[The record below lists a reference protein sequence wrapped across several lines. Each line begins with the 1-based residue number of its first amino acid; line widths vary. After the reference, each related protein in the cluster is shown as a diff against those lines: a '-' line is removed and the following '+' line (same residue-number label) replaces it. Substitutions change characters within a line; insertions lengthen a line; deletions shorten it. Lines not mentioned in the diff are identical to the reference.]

1 MSAKERNLPTH
12 RISRFSKFASLATR
26 VAGNVLTE
34 GTKQIAQGNR
44 PKAKDLLL
52 TPQNI
57 ARLTDQL
64 AHLRGAAM
72 KLGQMLSMDA
82 GDVLEPELAD
92 ILSRLRSDADPLPTK
107 QLNQVLESSLGI
119 NWKAEFLSFNFKPIA
134 SASIGQVHQ
143 AYSDAGDKLA
153 IKVQYPGIR
162 KSIDSDVD
170 NVGTLLNIV
179 GLIPKSVDYKGLL
192 EEAKKQL
199 HDEADYARE
208 ADYATRYQNALK
220 EHSHFVVPKIHAQIS
235 SESVLAMDFIEGISI
250 EQIEGYDQS
259 TRDFVMHSL
268 LELLFRE
275 LFDFKMVQTDPN
287 FANYLYVENTRQIGL
302 LDFGA
307 TREYSDRFSDG
318 YRLAFTSVITHD
330 EQGLNKALEQIGF
343 FSETILPD
351 QRQAIL
357 NLVKMACEPMLVD
370 EDYDFKASGLAQRLR
385 EAGTILSMEQEYW
398 HTPPADALFL
408 HRKIGGMYLLASRL
422 GAKVNIRS
430 LVAPYL
436 ISESKSTTKS
446 AS

>member
-1 MSAKERNLPTH
+1 MSAKERSLPTH

-26 VAGNVLTE
+26 VAGNVITE
-34 GTKQIAQGNR
+34 GTKQIAKGNK

-92 ILSRLRSDADPLPTK
+92 ILSRLRSNADPMPAK
-107 QLNQVLESSLGI
+107 QLNAVMESSLGT

-143 AYSDAGDKLA
+143 AYSDAGDNLA
-153 IKVQYPGIR
+153 VKVQYPGIR

-170 NVGTLLNIV
+170 NVGTLLKVV
-179 GLIPKSVDYKGLL
+179 GLIPESVDYKGLL

-208 ADYATRYQNALK
+208 AQFAIRYHDALK
-220 EHSHFVVPKIHAQIS
+220 EHPHFVVPKIHTGS
-235 SESVLAMDFIEGISI
+235 CSDSVLAMEFIDGSPI
-250 EQIEGYDQS
+250 EQIEHYDQS

-275 LFDFKMVQTDPN
+275 LFEFKMVQTDPN
-287 FANYLYVENTRQIGL
+287 FANYLYIENTRQIGL

-307 TREYSDRFSDG
+307 TREYSERFSTG
-318 YRLAFTSVITHD
+318 YRQAFASVVNND
-330 EQGLNKALEQIGF
+330 EQGLYNALEQIGF
-343 FSETILPD
+343 FSQTILPD

-357 NLVKMACEPMLVD
+357 DLVKMACEPMLVD
-370 EDYDFKASGLAQRLR
+370 EPYDFKASGLAQKLR

-408 HRKIGGMYLLASRL
+408 HRKIGGMYLLAARI
-422 GAKVNIRS
+422 GAKVNIRQ
-430 LVAPYL
+430 LVQPYL
-436 ISESKSTTKS
+436 TINSE
-446 AS
+446 

>member
-1 MSAKERNLPTH
+1 MSAKERSLPTH

-26 VAGNVLTE
+26 VAGNVIAE
-34 GTKQIAQGNR
+34 GTKQIAKGNK

-92 ILSRLRSDADPLPTK
+92 ILSRLRSNADPMPAK
-107 QLNQVLESSLGI
+107 QLNGVMESSLGTS
-119 NWKAEFLSFNFKPIA
+119 WKAEFLSFNFKPIA

-143 AYSDAGDKLA
+143 AYSDAGDNLA
-153 IKVQYPGIR
+153 VKVQYPGIR

-170 NVGTLLNIV
+170 NVGTLLKVV
-179 GLIPKSVDYKGLL
+179 GLIPESVDYKGLL

-199 HDEADYARE
+199 HDEADYTRE
-208 ADYATRYQNALK
+208 AQFAIRYHDALK
-220 EHSHFVVPKIHAQIS
+220 EHPHFVVPKIHTES
-235 SESVLAMDFIEGISI
+235 CSDSVLAMEFIDGVPI
-250 EQIEGYDQS
+250 EHIEHYDQS

-275 LFDFKMVQTDPN
+275 LFEFKMVQTDPN
-287 FANYLYVENTRQIGL
+287 FANYLYIESTRQIGL

-307 TREYSDRFSDG
+307 TREYSERFSAG
-318 YRLAFTSVITHD
+318 YRQAFASVMNND
-330 EQGLNKALEQIGF
+330 EQCLNDALEQIGF
-343 FSETILPD
+343 FSQTILPD

-357 NLVKMACEPMLVD
+357 DLVKMACEPMLVD
-370 EDYDFKASGLAQRLR
+370 EPYDFKASGLAQKLR

-398 HTPPADALFL
+398 HTPPANALFL
-408 HRKIGGMYLLASRL
+408 HRKIGGMYLLAARI
-422 GAKVNIRS
+422 GAKVNIRQ
-430 LVAPYL
+430 LVQPYL
-436 ISESKSTTKS
+436 TINSE
-446 AS
+446 

>member
-1 MSAKERNLPTH
+1 MSAKERSLPTH

-26 VAGNVLTE
+26 VAGNVIAE
-34 GTKQIAQGNR
+34 GTKQIAKGNK

-82 GDVLEPELAD
+82 GDVLEPDLAD
-92 ILSRLRSDADPLPTK
+92 ILSRLRSNADPMPAK
-107 QLNQVLESSLGI
+107 QLNAVMENALGT
-119 NWKAEFLSFNFKPIA
+119 NWKTEFLSFNFKPIA

-143 AYSDAGDKLA
+143 AYSDAGDNLA
-153 IKVQYPGIR
+153 VKVQYPGVR

-170 NVGTLLNIV
+170 NVGTLLKVV
-179 GLIPKSVDYKGLL
+179 GLIPESVDYKGLL

-208 ADYATRYQNALK
+208 AHFAIRYHDALK
-220 EHSHFVVPKIHAQIS
+220 EHPHFVVPKIHTES
-235 SESVLAMDFIEGISI
+235 SSDSVLAMEFIDGSPI
-250 EQIEGYDQS
+250 EQIEHYNQS

-275 LFDFKMVQTDPN
+275 LFEFKMVQTDPN
-287 FANYLYVENTRQIGL
+287 FANYLYIENTRQIGL

-307 TREYSDRFSDG
+307 TREYSEQFSTG
-318 YRLAFTSVITHD
+318 YRQAFASVVNDD
-330 EQGLNKALEQIGF
+330 EQGLNNALEQIGF
-343 FSETILPD
+343 FSKTIMPA

-357 NLVKMACEPMLVD
+357 DLVKMACEPMLVD
-370 EDYDFKASGLAQRLR
+370 EPYDFKASGLAQKLR

-408 HRKIGGMYLLASRL
+408 HRKIGGMYLLAARI
-422 GAKVNIRS
+422 GAKVNIRQ
-430 LVAPYL
+430 LVSPYL
-436 ISESKSTTKS
+436 QIIDE
-446 AS
+446 

>member
-1 MSAKERNLPTH
+1 MSAKERSLPTH

-26 VAGNVLTE
+26 VAGNVIAE
-34 GTKQIAQGNR
+34 GTKQIAKGNK

-82 GDVLEPELAD
+82 GDVLEPELVD
-92 ILSRLRSDADPLPTK
+92 ILSRLRSNADPMPAK
-107 QLNQVLESSLGI
+107 QLNGVMESSLGTS
-119 NWKAEFLSFNFKPIA
+119 WKADFLSFNFKPIA

-143 AYSDAGDKLA
+143 AYSDAGDNLA
-153 IKVQYPGIR
+153 VKVQYPGIR

-170 NVGTLLNIV
+170 NVGTLLKVV
-179 GLIPKSVDYKGLL
+179 GLIPESVDYKGLL

-208 ADYATRYQNALK
+208 AQFAIRYHDALK
-220 EHSHFVVPKIHAQIS
+220 EHPHFVVPKIHTES
-235 SESVLAMDFIEGISI
+235 CSDSVLAMEFIDGVPI
-250 EQIEGYDQS
+250 EHIEHYDQS

-275 LFDFKMVQTDPN
+275 LFEFKMVQTDPN
-287 FANYLYVENTRQIGL
+287 FANYLYIENTRQIGL

-307 TREYSDRFSDG
+307 TREYSERFSTG
-318 YRLAFTSVITHD
+318 YRQAFASVMNND
-330 EQGLNKALEQIGF
+330 EQGLNDALEQIGF
-343 FSETILPD
+343 FSQTILPD

-357 NLVKMACEPMLVD
+357 DLVKMACEPMLVD
-370 EDYDFKASGLAQRLR
+370 EPYDFKASGLAQKLR

-408 HRKIGGMYLLASRL
+408 HRKIGGMYLLAARI
-422 GAKVNIRS
+422 GAKVNIRQ
-430 LVAPYL
+430 LVQPYL
-436 ISESKSTTKS
+436 TINSE
-446 AS
+446 

>member
-1 MSAKERNLPTH
+1 MSAKERSLPTH

-26 VAGNVLTE
+26 VAGNVIAE
-34 GTKQIAQGNR
+34 GTKQIAKGNK

-82 GDVLEPELAD
+82 GDVLEPELAE
-92 ILSRLRSDADPLPTK
+92 ILSRLRSNADPMPAK
-107 QLNQVLESSLGI
+107 QLNGVMESSLGTS
-119 NWKAEFLSFNFKPIA
+119 WKAEFLSFNFKPIA

-143 AYSDAGDKLA
+143 AYSDAGDNLA
-153 IKVQYPGIR
+153 VKVQYPGIR

-170 NVGTLLNIV
+170 NVGTLLKVV
-179 GLIPKSVDYKGLL
+179 GLIPESVDYKGLL

-199 HDEADYARE
+199 HDEADYTRE
-208 ADYATRYQNALK
+208 AQFAIRYHDALK
-220 EHSHFVVPKIHAQIS
+220 EHPHFVVPKIHTES
-235 SESVLAMDFIEGISI
+235 CSDSVLAMEFIDGVPI
-250 EQIEGYDQS
+250 EHIEHYDQS

-275 LFDFKMVQTDPN
+275 LFEFKMVQTDPN
-287 FANYLYVENTRQIGL
+287 FANYLYIESTRQIGL

-307 TREYSDRFSDG
+307 TREYSERFSAG
-318 YRLAFTSVITHD
+318 YRQTFASVMNND
-330 EQGLNKALEQIGF
+330 EQGLNDALEQIGF
-343 FSETILPD
+343 FSQTILPD

-357 NLVKMACEPMLVD
+357 DLVKMACEPMLVD
-370 EDYDFKASGLAQRLR
+370 EPYDFKASGLAQKLR

-408 HRKIGGMYLLASRL
+408 HRKIGGMYLLAARI
-422 GAKVNIRS
+422 GAKVNIRQ
-430 LVAPYL
+430 LVQPYL
-436 ISESKSTTKS
+436 TINSE
-446 AS
+446 

>member
-1 MSAKERNLPTH
+1 MSVKERSLPTH

-26 VAGNVLTE
+26 VAGNVIAE
-34 GTKQIAQGNR
+34 GTKQIAKGNK

-92 ILSRLRSDADPLPTK
+92 ILSRLRSNADPMPAK
-107 QLNQVLESSLGI
+107 QLNAVMESSLGT

-143 AYSDAGDKLA
+143 AYSDAGDNLA
-153 IKVQYPGIR
+153 VKVQYPGIR

-170 NVGTLLNIV
+170 NVGTLLKVV
-179 GLIPKSVDYKGLL
+179 GLIPESVDYKGLL

-208 ADYATRYQNALK
+208 AQFAIRYHDALK
-220 EHSHFVVPKIHAQIS
+220 EHPHFVVPKIHTES
-235 SESVLAMDFIEGISI
+235 CSDSVLAMEFIDGSPI
-250 EQIEGYDQS
+250 EQIEHYDQS

-275 LFDFKMVQTDPN
+275 LFEFKMVQTDPN
-287 FANYLYVENTRQIGL
+287 FANYLYIENTRQIGL

-307 TREYSDRFSDG
+307 TREYSERFSTG
-318 YRLAFTSVITHD
+318 YRQAFASVVNND
-330 EQGLNKALEQIGF
+330 EQGLNDALEQIGF
-343 FSETILPD
+343 FSQTILPD

-357 NLVKMACEPMLVD
+357 DLVKMACEPMLVD
-370 EDYDFKASGLAQRLR
+370 EPYDFKASGLAQKLR

-408 HRKIGGMYLLASRL
+408 HRKIGGMYLLAARI
-422 GAKVNIRS
+422 GAKVNIRQ
-430 LVAPYL
+430 LVQPYL
-436 ISESKSTTKS
+436 TINSK
-446 AS
+446 

>member
-1 MSAKERNLPTH
+1 MSAKERSLPTH

-26 VAGNVLTE
+26 VAGNVIAE
-34 GTKQIAQGNR
+34 GTKQIAKGNK

-92 ILSRLRSDADPLPTK
+92 ILSRLRSNADPMPAK
-107 QLNQVLESSLGI
+107 QLNAVMESSLGT

-143 AYSDAGDKLA
+143 AYSDAGDNLA
-153 IKVQYPGIR
+153 VKVQYPGIR

-170 NVGTLLNIV
+170 NVGTLLKVV
-179 GLIPKSVDYKGLL
+179 GLIPESVDYKGLL

-199 HDEADYARE
+199 HDEADYTRE
-208 ADYATRYQNALK
+208 AQFAIRYHDALK
-220 EHSHFVVPKIHAQIS
+220 EHPHFVVPKIHTGS
-235 SESVLAMDFIEGISI
+235 CSDSVLAMEFIDGSPI
-250 EQIEGYDQS
+250 EQIEQYDQS

-275 LFDFKMVQTDPN
+275 LFEFKMVQTDPN
-287 FANYLYVENTRQIGL
+287 FANYLYIENTRQIGL

-307 TREYSDRFSDG
+307 TREYSERFSTG
-318 YRLAFTSVITHD
+318 YRQAFASVVNND
-330 EQGLNKALEQIGF
+330 EQGLNDALEQIGF
-343 FSETILPD
+343 FSQTILPD

-357 NLVKMACEPMLVD
+357 DLVKMACEPMLVD
-370 EDYDFKASGLAQRLR
+370 EPYDFKASGLAQKLR

-408 HRKIGGMYLLASRL
+408 HRKIGGMYLLAARI
-422 GAKVNIRS
+422 GAKVNIRQ
-430 LVAPYL
+430 LVQPYL
-436 ISESKSTTKS
+436 TINSE
-446 AS
+446 

>member
-1 MSAKERNLPTH
+1 MSAKERSLPTH

-26 VAGNVLTE
+26 VAGNVIAE
-34 GTKQIAQGNR
+34 GTKQIAKGNK

-82 GDVLEPELAD
+82 GDVLEPQLAD
-92 ILSRLRSDADPLPTK
+92 ILSRLRSNADPMPAK
-107 QLNQVLESSLGI
+107 QLNAVMESSLGT

-143 AYSDAGDKLA
+143 AYSDAGDNLA
-153 IKVQYPGIR
+153 VKVQYPGIR

-170 NVGTLLNIV
+170 NVGTLLKVV
-179 GLIPKSVDYKGLL
+179 GLIPESVDYKGLL

-208 ADYATRYQNALK
+208 AQFAIRYHDALK
-220 EHSHFVVPKIHAQIS
+220 EHPHFVVPKIHTES
-235 SESVLAMDFIEGISI
+235 CSDSVLAMEFIDGSPI
-250 EQIEGYDQS
+250 EQIEHYDQS

-275 LFDFKMVQTDPN
+275 LFEFKMVQTDPN
-287 FANYLYVENTRQIGL
+287 FANYLYIENTRQIGL

-307 TREYSDRFSDG
+307 TREYSERFSTG
-318 YRLAFTSVITHD
+318 YRQAFASVVNND
-330 EQGLNKALEQIGF
+330 EQGLNNALEQIGF
-343 FSETILPD
+343 FSQTILPD

-357 NLVKMACEPMLVD
+357 DLVKMACEPMLVD
-370 EDYDFKASGLAQRLR
+370 EPYDFKASGLAQKLR

-408 HRKIGGMYLLASRL
+408 HRKIGGMYLLAARIA
-422 GAKVNIRS
+422 AKVNIRQ
-430 LVAPYL
+430 LVQPYL
-436 ISESKSTTKS
+436 TINSE
-446 AS
+446 

>member
-1 MSAKERNLPTH
+1 MSAKERSLPTH

-26 VAGNVLTE
+26 VAGNVIAE
-34 GTKQIAQGNR
+34 GTKQIAKGNK

-92 ILSRLRSDADPLPTK
+92 ILSRLRSNADPMPAK
-107 QLNQVLESSLGI
+107 QLNGVMESSLGTS
-119 NWKAEFLSFNFKPIA
+119 WKAEFLSFNFKPIA

-143 AYSDAGDKLA
+143 AYSDAGDNLA
-153 IKVQYPGIR
+153 VKVQYPGIR
-162 KSIDSDVD
+162 KSIDSDVN
-170 NVGTLLNIV
+170 NVGTLLKVV
-179 GLIPKSVDYKGLL
+179 GLIPESVDYKGLL

-199 HDEADYARE
+199 HDEADYTRE
-208 ADYATRYQNALK
+208 AQFAIRYHDALK
-220 EHSHFVVPKIHAQIS
+220 EHPHFVVPKIHTES
-235 SESVLAMDFIEGISI
+235 CSDSVLAMEFIDGVPI
-250 EQIEGYDQS
+250 EHIEHYDQS
-259 TRDFVMHSL
+259 TRDFVMHNL

-275 LFDFKMVQTDPN
+275 LFEFKMVQTDPN
-287 FANYLYVENTRQIGL
+287 FANYLYIESTRQIGL

-307 TREYSDRFSDG
+307 TREYSERFSAG
-318 YRLAFTSVITHD
+318 YRQAFASVVNND
-330 EQGLNKALEQIGF
+330 EQGLNDALEQIGF
-343 FSETILPD
+343 FSQTILPD

-357 NLVKMACEPMLVD
+357 DLVKMACEPMLVD
-370 EDYDFKASGLAQRLR
+370 EPYDFKASGLAQKLR

-408 HRKIGGMYLLASRL
+408 HRKIGGMYLLAARI
-422 GAKVNIRS
+422 GAKVNIRQ
-430 LVAPYL
+430 LVQPYL
-436 ISESKSTTKS
+436 TINSE
-446 AS
+446 

>member
-1 MSAKERNLPTH
+1 MSAKERSLPTH

-26 VAGNVLTE
+26 VAGNVIAE
-34 GTKQIAQGNR
+34 GTKQIAKGNK

-92 ILSRLRSDADPLPTK
+92 ILSRLRSDADPMPAK
-107 QLNQVLESSLGI
+107 QLNAVMESSLGT

-143 AYSDAGDKLA
+143 AYSDAGDNLA
-153 IKVQYPGIR
+153 VKVQYPGIR

-170 NVGTLLNIV
+170 NVGTLLKVV
-179 GLIPKSVDYKGLL
+179 GLIPESVDYKGLL

-208 ADYATRYQNALK
+208 AQFAIRYHDALK
-220 EHSHFVVPKIHAQIS
+220 GHPHFVVPKIHTES
-235 SESVLAMDFIEGISI
+235 CSDSVLAMEFIDGSPI
-250 EQIEGYDQS
+250 EQIEHYDQS

-275 LFDFKMVQTDPN
+275 LFEFKMVQTDPN
-287 FANYLYVENTRQIGL
+287 FANYLYIENTRQIGL

-307 TREYSDRFSDG
+307 TREYSERFSTG
-318 YRLAFTSVITHD
+318 YRQAFASVVNND
-330 EQGLNKALEQIGF
+330 EQGLNNALEQIGF
-343 FSETILPD
+343 FSQTILPD

-357 NLVKMACEPMLVD
+357 DLVKMACEPMLVD
-370 EDYDFKASGLAQRLR
+370 EPYDFKASGLAQKLR

-408 HRKIGGMYLLASRL
+408 HRKIGGMYLLAARI
-422 GAKVNIRS
+422 GAKVNIRQ
-430 LVAPYL
+430 LVQPYL
-436 ISESKSTTKS
+436 TINSE
-446 AS
+446 

>member
-1 MSAKERNLPTH
+1 MSAKERRLPTH

-26 VAGNVLTE
+26 VAGNVIAE
-34 GTKQIAQGNR
+34 GTKQIAKGNK
-44 PKAKDLLL
+44 PKAKDLVL

-92 ILSRLRSDADPLPTK
+92 ILSRLRSNADPMPAK
-107 QLNQVLESSLGI
+107 QLNGVMESSLGTS
-119 NWKAEFLSFNFKPIA
+119 WKAEFLSFNFKPIA

-143 AYSDAGDKLA
+143 AYSDAGDNLA
-153 IKVQYPGIR
+153 VKVQYPGIR
-162 KSIDSDVD
+162 KSIDSDVN
-170 NVGTLLNIV
+170 NVGTLLKVV
-179 GLIPKSVDYKGLL
+179 GLIPESVDYKGLL

-199 HDEADYARE
+199 HDEADYTRE
-208 ADYATRYQNALK
+208 AQFAIRYHDALK
-220 EHSHFVVPKIHAQIS
+220 EHPHFVVPKIHTES
-235 SESVLAMDFIEGISI
+235 CSDSVLAMEFIDGVPI
-250 EQIEGYDQS
+250 EHIEHYDQS

-275 LFDFKMVQTDPN
+275 LFEFKMVQTDPN
-287 FANYLYVENTRQIGL
+287 FANYLYIESTRQIGL

-307 TREYSDRFSDG
+307 TREYSERFSTG
-318 YRLAFTSVITHD
+318 YRQAFASVMNND
-330 EQGLNKALEQIGF
+330 EQGLNDALEQIGF
-343 FSETILPD
+343 FSQTILPD

-357 NLVKMACEPMLVD
+357 DLVKMACEPMLVD
-370 EDYDFKASGLAQRLR
+370 EPYDFKASGLAQKLR

-408 HRKIGGMYLLASRL
+408 HRKIGGMYLLAARI
-422 GAKVNIRS
+422 GAKVNIRQ
-430 LVAPYL
+430 LVQPYL
-436 ISESKSTTKS
+436 TINSE
-446 AS
+446 

>member
-1 MSAKERNLPTH
+1 MSAKERSLPTH

-26 VAGNVLTE
+26 VAGNVITE
-34 GTKQIAQGNR
+34 GTKQIAKGNK

-92 ILSRLRSDADPLPTK
+92 ILSRLRSNADPMPAK
-107 QLNQVLESSLGI
+107 QLNAVMESSLGT

-143 AYSDAGDKLA
+143 AYSDAGDNLA
-153 IKVQYPGIR
+153 VKVQYPGIR

-170 NVGTLLNIV
+170 NVGTLLKVV
-179 GLIPKSVDYKGLL
+179 GLIPESVDYKGLL

-208 ADYATRYQNALK
+208 AQFAIRYHDALK
-220 EHSHFVVPKIHAQIS
+220 EHPHFVVPKIHTES
-235 SESVLAMDFIEGISI
+235 CSDSVLAKEFIDGSPI
-250 EQIEGYDQS
+250 EQIEHYDQS

-275 LFDFKMVQTDPN
+275 LFEFKMVQTDPN
-287 FANYLYVENTRQIGL
+287 FANYLYIENTRQIGL

-307 TREYSDRFSDG
+307 TREYSERFSTG
-318 YRLAFTSVITHD
+318 YRQAFASVVNND
-330 EQGLNKALEQIGF
+330 EQGLNDALEQIGF
-343 FSETILPD
+343 FSQTILPD

-357 NLVKMACEPMLVD
+357 DLVKMACEPMLVD
-370 EDYDFKASGLAQRLR
+370 EPYDFKASGLAQKLR

-408 HRKIGGMYLLASRL
+408 HRKIGGMYLLAARI
-422 GAKVNIRS
+422 GAKVNIRQ
-430 LVAPYL
+430 LVQPYL
-436 ISESKSTTKS
+436 TINSE
-446 AS
+446 

>member
-1 MSAKERNLPTH
+1 MSAKERSLPTH

-26 VAGNVLTE
+26 VAGNVIAE
-34 GTKQIAQGNR
+34 GTKQIAKGNK

-92 ILSRLRSDADPLPTK
+92 ILSRLRSNADPMPAK
-107 QLNQVLESSLGI
+107 QLNGVMEGSLGA

-143 AYSDAGDKLA
+143 AYSDAGDNLA
-153 IKVQYPGIR
+153 VKVQYPGIR

-170 NVGTLLNIV
+170 NVGTLLKVV
-179 GLIPKSVDYKGLL
+179 GLIPESVDYKGLL

-208 ADYATRYQNALK
+208 AQFAIRYHDALK
-220 EHSHFVVPKIHAQIS
+220 EHPHFVVPKIHTES
-235 SESVLAMDFIEGISI
+235 SSDSVLAMEFIDGSPI
-250 EQIEGYDQS
+250 EQIEHCDQS

-275 LFDFKMVQTDPN
+275 LFEFKMVQTDPN
-287 FANYLYVENTRQIGL
+287 FANYLYIENTRQIGL

-307 TREYSDRFSDG
+307 TREYSERFSTG
-318 YRLAFTSVITHD
+318 YRQAFASVVNND
-330 EQGLNKALEQIGF
+330 EQGLNEALEQIGF
-343 FSETILPD
+343 FSQTILPD

-357 NLVKMACEPMLVD
+357 DLVKMACEPMLVD
-370 EDYDFKASGLAQRLR
+370 EPYDFKASGLAQKLR

-408 HRKIGGMYLLASRL
+408 HRKIGGMYLLAARI
-422 GAKVNIRS
+422 GAKVNIRQ
-430 LVAPYL
+430 LVSPYL
-436 ISESKSTTKS
+436 QITDQ
-446 AS
+446 

>member
-1 MSAKERNLPTH
+1 MSAKERSLPTH

-26 VAGNVLTE
+26 VAGNVIAE
-34 GTKQIAQGNR
+34 GTKQIAKGNK
-44 PKAKDLLL
+44 PKAKDLVL

-92 ILSRLRSDADPLPTK
+92 ILSRLRSNADPMPAK
-107 QLNQVLESSLGI
+107 QLNGVMESSLGTS
-119 NWKAEFLSFNFKPIA
+119 WKAEFLSFNFKPIA

-143 AYSDAGDKLA
+143 AYSDAGDNLA
-153 IKVQYPGIR
+153 VKVQYPGIR
-162 KSIDSDVD
+162 KSIDSDVN
-170 NVGTLLNIV
+170 NVGTLLKVV
-179 GLIPKSVDYKGLL
+179 GLIPESVDYKGLL

-199 HDEADYARE
+199 HDEADYTRE
-208 ADYATRYQNALK
+208 AQFAIRYHDALK
-220 EHSHFVVPKIHAQIS
+220 EHPHFVVPKIHTES
-235 SESVLAMDFIEGISI
+235 CSDSVLAMEFIDGVPI
-250 EQIEGYDQS
+250 EHIEHYDQS

-275 LFDFKMVQTDPN
+275 LFEFKMVQTDPN
-287 FANYLYVENTRQIGL
+287 FANYLYIESTRQIGL

-307 TREYSDRFSDG
+307 TREYSERFSAG
-318 YRLAFTSVITHD
+318 YRKAFASVMNND
-330 EQGLNKALEQIGF
+330 EQGLNDALEQIGF
-343 FSETILPD
+343 FSQTILPD

-357 NLVKMACEPMLVD
+357 DLVKMACEPMLVD
-370 EDYDFKASGLAQRLR
+370 EPYDFKASGLAQKLR

-408 HRKIGGMYLLASRL
+408 HRKIGGMYLLAARI
-422 GAKVNIRS
+422 GAKVNIRQ
-430 LVAPYL
+430 LVQPYL
-436 ISESKSTTKS
+436 TINSE
-446 AS
+446 

>member
-1 MSAKERNLPTH
+1 MSVKERSLPIH

-26 VAGNVLTE
+26 VAGNVIAE
-34 GTKQIAQGNR
+34 GTKQIAKGNK

-92 ILSRLRSDADPLPTK
+92 ILSRLRSNADPMPAK
-107 QLNQVLESSLGI
+107 QLNAVMESSLGT

-143 AYSDAGDKLA
+143 AYSDAGDNLA
-153 IKVQYPGIR
+153 VKVQYPGIR

-170 NVGTLLNIV
+170 NVGTLLKVV
-179 GLIPKSVDYKGLL
+179 GLIPESVDYKGLL

-208 ADYATRYQNALK
+208 AQFAIRYHDALK
-220 EHSHFVVPKIHAQIS
+220 EHPHFVVPKIHTES
-235 SESVLAMDFIEGISI
+235 CSDSVLAMEFIDGSPI
-250 EQIEGYDQS
+250 EKIEHYDQS

-275 LFDFKMVQTDPN
+275 LFEFKMVQTDPN
-287 FANYLYVENTRQIGL
+287 FANYLYIENTRQIGL

-307 TREYSDRFSDG
+307 TREYSERFSTG
-318 YRLAFTSVITHD
+318 YRQAFASVVNND
-330 EQGLNKALEQIGF
+330 EQGLNDALEQIGF
-343 FSETILPD
+343 FSQTILPD

-357 NLVKMACEPMLVD
+357 DLVKMACEPMLVD
-370 EDYDFKASGLAQRLR
+370 EPYDFKASGLAQKLR

-408 HRKIGGMYLLASRL
+408 HRKIGGMYLLAARI
-422 GAKVNIRS
+422 GAKVNIRQ
-430 LVAPYL
+430 LVQPYL
-436 ISESKSTTKS
+436 TINSE
-446 AS
+446 

>member
-1 MSAKERNLPTH
+1 MSVKERSLPTH

-26 VAGNVLTE
+26 VAGNVIAE
-34 GTKQIAQGNR
+34 GTKQIAKGNK

-92 ILSRLRSDADPLPTK
+92 ILSRLRSDADPMPAK
-107 QLNQVLESSLGI
+107 QLNAVMESSLGT

-143 AYSDAGDKLA
+143 AYSDAGDNLA
-153 IKVQYPGIR
+153 VKVQYPGIR

-170 NVGTLLNIV
+170 NVGTLLKVV
-179 GLIPKSVDYKGLL
+179 GLIPESVDYKGLL

-208 ADYATRYQNALK
+208 AQFAIRYHDALK
-220 EHSHFVVPKIHAQIS
+220 EHPHFVVPKIHTES
-235 SESVLAMDFIEGISI
+235 SSDSVLAMEFIDGSPI
-250 EQIEGYDQS
+250 EQIEHYDQS

-275 LFDFKMVQTDPN
+275 LFEFKMVQTDPN
-287 FANYLYVENTRQIGL
+287 FANYLYIENTRQIGL

-307 TREYSDRFSDG
+307 TREYSERFSTG
-318 YRLAFTSVITHD
+318 YRQAFASVVNND
-330 EQGLNKALEQIGF
+330 EQGLNDALEQIGF
-343 FSETILPD
+343 FSQTILPD

-357 NLVKMACEPMLVD
+357 DLVKMACEPMLVD
-370 EDYDFKASGLAQRLR
+370 EPYDFKASGLAQKLR

-408 HRKIGGMYLLASRL
+408 HRKIGGMYLLAARI
-422 GAKVNIRS
+422 GAKVNIRQ
-430 LVAPYL
+430 LVQPYL
-436 ISESKSTTKS
+436 TINSK
-446 AS
+446 

>member
-1 MSAKERNLPTH
+1 MSAKERSLPTH

-26 VAGNVLTE
+26 VAGNVIAE
-34 GTKQIAQGNR
+34 GTKQIAKGNK

-82 GDVLEPELAD
+82 GDVLEPELAE
-92 ILSRLRSDADPLPTK
+92 ILSRLRSNADPMPAK
-107 QLNQVLESSLGI
+107 QLNGVMESSLGTS
-119 NWKAEFLSFNFKPIA
+119 WKAEFLSFNFKPIA

-143 AYSDAGDKLA
+143 AYSDAGDNLA
-153 IKVQYPGIR
+153 VKVQYPGIR

-170 NVGTLLNIV
+170 NVGTLLKVV
-179 GLIPKSVDYKGLL
+179 GLIPESVDYKGLL

-199 HDEADYARE
+199 HDEADYTRE
-208 ADYATRYQNALK
+208 AQFAIRYHDALK
-220 EHSHFVVPKIHAQIS
+220 EHPHFVVPKIHTES
-235 SESVLAMDFIEGISI
+235 CSDSVLAMEFIDGVPI
-250 EQIEGYDQS
+250 EHIEHYDQS

-275 LFDFKMVQTDPN
+275 LFEFKMVQTDPN
-287 FANYLYVENTRQIGL
+287 FANYLYIESTRQIGL

-307 TREYSDRFSDG
+307 TREYSERFSAG
-318 YRLAFTSVITHD
+318 YRKAFASVMNND
-330 EQGLNKALEQIGF
+330 EQGLNDALEQIGF
-343 FSETILPD
+343 FSQTILPD

-357 NLVKMACEPMLVD
+357 DLVKMACEPMLVD
-370 EDYDFKASGLAQRLR
+370 EPYDFKASGLAQKLR

-408 HRKIGGMYLLASRL
+408 HRKIGGMYLLAARI
-422 GAKVNIRS
+422 GAKVNIRQ
-430 LVAPYL
+430 LVQPYL
-436 ISESKSTTKS
+436 TINSE
-446 AS
+446 

>member
-1 MSAKERNLPTH
+1 MSAKERSLPTH

-26 VAGNVLTE
+26 VAGNVIAE
-34 GTKQIAQGNR
+34 GTKQIAKGNK

-92 ILSRLRSDADPLPTK
+92 ILSRLRSNADPMPAK
-107 QLNQVLESSLGI
+107 QLNGVMESSLGTS
-119 NWKAEFLSFNFKPIA
+119 WKAEFLSFNFKPIA

-143 AYSDAGDKLA
+143 AYSDTGDNLA
-153 IKVQYPGIR
+153 VKVQYPGIR
-162 KSIDSDVD
+162 KSIDSDVN
-170 NVGTLLNIV
+170 NVGTLLKVV
-179 GLIPKSVDYKGLL
+179 GLIPESVDYKGLL

-199 HDEADYARE
+199 HDEADYTRE
-208 ADYATRYQNALK
+208 AQFAIRYHDALK
-220 EHSHFVVPKIHAQIS
+220 EHPHFVVPKIHTES
-235 SESVLAMDFIEGISI
+235 CSDSVLAMEFIDGVPI
-250 EQIEGYDQS
+250 EHIEHYDQS

-275 LFDFKMVQTDPN
+275 LFEFKMVQTDPN
-287 FANYLYVENTRQIGL
+287 FANYLYIESTRQIGL

-307 TREYSDRFSDG
+307 TREYSERFSTG
-318 YRLAFTSVITHD
+318 YRQAFASVMNND
-330 EQGLNKALEQIGF
+330 EQGLNDALEQIGF
-343 FSETILPD
+343 FSQTILPD

-357 NLVKMACEPMLVD
+357 DLVKMACEPMLVD
-370 EDYDFKASGLAQRLR
+370 EPYDFKASGLAQKLR

-408 HRKIGGMYLLASRL
+408 HRKIGGMYLLAARI
-422 GAKVNIRS
+422 GAKVNIRQ
-430 LVAPYL
+430 LVQPYL
-436 ISESKSTTKS
+436 TINSE
-446 AS
+446 

>member
-1 MSAKERNLPTH
+1 MSAKERSLPTH

-26 VAGNVLTE
+26 VAGNVIAE
-34 GTKQIAQGNR
+34 GTKQIAKGNK

-92 ILSRLRSDADPLPTK
+92 ILSRLRSNADPMPAK
-107 QLNQVLESSLGI
+107 QLNGVMEGSLGA

-143 AYSDAGDKLA
+143 AYSDAGDNLA
-153 IKVQYPGIR
+153 VKVQYPGIR

-170 NVGTLLNIV
+170 NVGTLLKVV
-179 GLIPKSVDYKGLL
+179 GLIPESVDYKGLL

-208 ADYATRYQNALK
+208 AQFAIRYHDALK
-220 EHSHFVVPKIHAQIS
+220 EHPHFVVPKIHTES
-235 SESVLAMDFIEGISI
+235 CSDSVLAMEFIDGSPI
-250 EQIEGYDQS
+250 EQIEHYDQS

-275 LFDFKMVQTDPN
+275 LFEFKMVQTDPN
-287 FANYLYVENTRQIGL
+287 FANYLYIENTRQIGL

-307 TREYSDRFSDG
+307 TREYSERFSTG
-318 YRLAFTSVITHD
+318 YRQAFASVVNND
-330 EQGLNKALEQIGF
+330 EQGLNEALEQIGF
-343 FSETILPD
+343 FSQTILPD

-357 NLVKMACEPMLVD
+357 DLVKMACEPMLVD
-370 EDYDFKASGLAQRLR
+370 EPYDFKASGLAQKLR

-408 HRKIGGMYLLASRL
+408 HRKIGGMYLLAARI
-422 GAKVNIRS
+422 GAKVNIRQ
-430 LVAPYL
+430 LVSPYL
-436 ISESKSTTKS
+436 QITDQ
-446 AS
+446 

>member
-1 MSAKERNLPTH
+1 MSAKERSLPTH

-26 VAGNVLTE
+26 VAGNVIAE
-34 GTKQIAQGNR
+34 GTKQIAKGNK

-82 GDVLEPELAD
+82 GDVLEPELAE
-92 ILSRLRSDADPLPTK
+92 ILSRLRSNADPMPAK
-107 QLNQVLESSLGI
+107 QLNGVMESSLGTS
-119 NWKAEFLSFNFKPIA
+119 WKAEFLSFNFKPIA

-143 AYSDAGDKLA
+143 AYSDAGDNLA
-153 IKVQYPGIR
+153 VKVQYPGIR

-170 NVGTLLNIV
+170 NVGTLLKVV
-179 GLIPKSVDYKGLL
+179 GLIPESVDYKGLL

-208 ADYATRYQNALK
+208 AQFAIRYHDALK
-220 EHSHFVVPKIHAQIS
+220 EHPHFVVPKIHTES
-235 SESVLAMDFIEGISI
+235 CSDSVLAMEFIDGSPI
-250 EQIEGYDQS
+250 EQIEHYDQS

-275 LFDFKMVQTDPN
+275 LFEFKMVQTDPN
-287 FANYLYVENTRQIGL
+287 FANYLYIENTRQIGL

-307 TREYSDRFSDG
+307 TREYSERFSTG
-318 YRLAFTSVITHD
+318 YRQAFASVMNND
-330 EQGLNKALEQIGF
+330 EQGLNDALEQIGF
-343 FSETILPD
+343 FSQTILPD

-357 NLVKMACEPMLVD
+357 DLVKMACEPMLVD
-370 EDYDFKASGLAQRLR
+370 EPYDFKASGLAQKLR

-408 HRKIGGMYLLASRL
+408 HRKIGGMYLLAARI
-422 GAKVNIRS
+422 GAKVNIRQ
-430 LVAPYL
+430 LVQPYL
-436 ISESKSTTKS
+436 TINSE
-446 AS
+446 

>member
-1 MSAKERNLPTH
+1 MSAKERSLPTH

-26 VAGNVLTE
+26 VAGNVIAE
-34 GTKQIAQGNR
+34 GTKQIAKGNK

-92 ILSRLRSDADPLPTK
+92 ILSRLRSNADPMPAK
-107 QLNQVLESSLGI
+107 QLNGVMESSLGTS
-119 NWKAEFLSFNFKPIA
+119 WKAEFLSFNFKPIA

-143 AYSDAGDKLA
+143 AYSDAGDNLA
-153 IKVQYPGIR
+153 VKVQYPGIR
-162 KSIDSDVD
+162 KSIDSDVN
-170 NVGTLLNIV
+170 NVGTLLKVV
-179 GLIPKSVDYKGLL
+179 GLIPESVDYKGLL

-199 HDEADYARE
+199 HDEADYTRE
-208 ADYATRYQNALK
+208 AQFAIRYHDALK
-220 EHSHFVVPKIHAQIS
+220 EHPHFVVPKIHTES
-235 SESVLAMDFIEGISI
+235 CSDSVLAMEFIDGVTI
-250 EQIEGYDQS
+250 EHIEHYDQS

-275 LFDFKMVQTDPN
+275 LFEFKMVQTDPN
-287 FANYLYVENTRQIGL
+287 FANYLYIESTRQIGL

-307 TREYSDRFSDG
+307 TREYSERFSAG
-318 YRLAFTSVITHD
+318 YRQAFASVMNND
-330 EQGLNKALEQIGF
+330 EQGLNDALEQIGF
-343 FSETILPD
+343 FSQTILPD

-357 NLVKMACEPMLVD
+357 DLVKMACEPMLVD
-370 EDYDFKASGLAQRLR
+370 EPYDFKASGLAQKLR

-408 HRKIGGMYLLASRL
+408 HRKIGGMYLLAARI
-422 GAKVNIRS
+422 GAKVNIRQ
-430 LVAPYL
+430 LVQPYL
-436 ISESKSTTKS
+436 TINSE
-446 AS
+446 

>member
-1 MSAKERNLPTH
+1 MSAKERSLPTH

-26 VAGNVLTE
+26 VAGNVIAE
-34 GTKQIAQGNR
+34 GTKQIAKGNK

-92 ILSRLRSDADPLPTK
+92 ILSRLRSNADPMPAK
-107 QLNQVLESSLGI
+107 QLNGVMESSLGTS
-119 NWKAEFLSFNFKPIA
+119 WKAEFLSFNFKPIA

-143 AYSDAGDKLA
+143 AYSDAGDNLA
-153 IKVQYPGIR
+153 VKVQYPGIR

-170 NVGTLLNIV
+170 NVGTLLKVV
-179 GLIPKSVDYKGLL
+179 GLIPESVDYKGLL

-199 HDEADYARE
+199 HDEADYTRE
-208 ADYATRYQNALK
+208 AQFAIRYHDALK
-220 EHSHFVVPKIHAQIS
+220 EHPHFVVPKIHTES
-235 SESVLAMDFIEGISI
+235 CSDSVLAMEFIDGVPI
-250 EQIEGYDQS
+250 EHIEHYDQS
-259 TRDFVMHSL
+259 TRDFVMHNL

-275 LFDFKMVQTDPN
+275 LFEFKMVQTDPN
-287 FANYLYVENTRQIGL
+287 FANYLYIESTRQIGL

-307 TREYSDRFSDG
+307 TREYSERFSAG
-318 YRLAFTSVITHD
+318 YRQAFASVVNND
-330 EQGLNKALEQIGF
+330 EQGLNDALEQIGF
-343 FSETILPD
+343 FSQTILPD

-357 NLVKMACEPMLVD
+357 DLVKMACEPMLVD
-370 EDYDFKASGLAQRLR
+370 EPYDFKASGLAQKLR

-408 HRKIGGMYLLASRL
+408 HRKIGGMYLLAARI
-422 GAKVNIRS
+422 GAKVNIHQ
-430 LVAPYL
+430 LVQPYL
-436 ISESKSTTKS
+436 TINSE
-446 AS
+446 

>member
-1 MSAKERNLPTH
+1 MSAKERSLPTH

-26 VAGNVLTE
+26 VAGNVIAE
-34 GTKQIAQGNR
+34 GTKQIAKGNK

-92 ILSRLRSDADPLPTK
+92 ILSRLRSNADPMPAK
-107 QLNQVLESSLGI
+107 QLNGVMEGSLGA

-143 AYSDAGDKLA
+143 AYSDAGDNLA
-153 IKVQYPGIR
+153 VKVQYPGIR

-170 NVGTLLNIV
+170 NVGTLLKVV
-179 GLIPKSVDYKGLL
+179 GLIPESVDYKGLL

-199 HDEADYARE
+199 HDEADYVRE
-208 ADYATRYQNALK
+208 AQFAIRYHDALK
-220 EHSHFVVPKIHAQIS
+220 EHPHFVVPKIHTES
-235 SESVLAMDFIEGISI
+235 SSDSVLAMEFIDGSPI
-250 EQIEGYDQS
+250 EQIEHYDQS

-275 LFDFKMVQTDPN
+275 LFEFKMVQTDPN
-287 FANYLYVENTRQIGL
+287 FANYLYIENTRQIGL

-307 TREYSDRFSDG
+307 TREYSERFSTG
-318 YRLAFTSVITHD
+318 YRQAFASVVNND
-330 EQGLNKALEQIGF
+330 EQGLNEALEQIGF
-343 FSETILPD
+343 FSQTILPD

-357 NLVKMACEPMLVD
+357 DLVKMACEPMLVD
-370 EDYDFKASGLAQRLR
+370 ELYDFKASGLAQKLR

-408 HRKIGGMYLLASRL
+408 HRKIGGMYLLAARI
-422 GAKVNIRS
+422 GAKVNIRQ
-430 LVAPYL
+430 LVSPYL
-436 ISESKSTTKS
+436 QITDQ
-446 AS
+446 

>member
-1 MSAKERNLPTH
+1 MSAKERSLPTH

-26 VAGNVLTE
+26 VAGNMIAE
-34 GTKQIAQGNR
+34 GTKQIAKGNK

-52 TPQNI
+52 TPHNI

-92 ILSRLRSDADPLPTK
+92 ILSRLRSNADPMPAK
-107 QLNQVLESSLGI
+107 QLNGVMENALGT
-119 NWKAEFLSFNFKPIA
+119 NWKTEFLSFNFKPIA

-143 AYSDAGDKLA
+143 AYSDAGDNLA
-153 IKVQYPGIR
+153 VKVQYPGVR

-170 NVGTLLNIV
+170 NVGTLLKVV
-179 GLIPKSVDYKGLL
+179 GLIPESVDYKGLL

-208 ADYATRYQNALK
+208 AHFAIRYHDALK
-220 EHSHFVVPKIHAQIS
+220 DHPHFVVPKIHTES
-235 SESVLAMDFIEGISI
+235 SSDAVLAMEFIDGSPI
-250 EQIEGYDQS
+250 EQIEHYDQS

-275 LFDFKMVQTDPN
+275 LFEFKMVQTDPN
-287 FANYLYVENTRQIGL
+287 FANYLYIENTRQIGL

-307 TREYSDRFSDG
+307 TREYNEQFSTG
-318 YRLAFTSVITHD
+318 YRQAFASVVNDD
-330 EQGLNKALEQIGF
+330 EQGLNNALEQIGF
-343 FSETILPD
+343 FSKTIMPA

-357 NLVKMACEPMLVD
+357 DLVKMACEPMLVD
-370 EDYDFKASGLAQRLR
+370 EPYDFKASGLAQKLR
-385 EAGTILSMEQEYW
+385 EAGTILSMEQDYW

-408 HRKIGGMYLLASRL
+408 HRKIGGMYLLAARI
-422 GAKVNIRS
+422 GAKVNIRQ
-430 LVAPYL
+430 LVSPYL
-436 ISESKSTTKS
+436 QIIDE
-446 AS
+446 

>member
-1 MSAKERNLPTH
+1 MSAKERSLPTH

-26 VAGNVLTE
+26 VAGNVIAE
-34 GTKQIAQGNR
+34 GTKQIAKGNK

-92 ILSRLRSDADPLPTK
+92 ILSRLRSNADPMPAK
-107 QLNQVLESSLGI
+107 QLNGVMENALGT
-119 NWKAEFLSFNFKPIA
+119 NWKTEFLSFNFKPIA

-143 AYSDAGDKLA
+143 AYSDAGDNLA
-153 IKVQYPGIR
+153 VKVQYPGVR
-162 KSIDSDVD
+162 KSIDSDVN
-170 NVGTLLNIV
+170 NVGTLLKVV
-179 GLIPKSVDYKGLL
+179 GLIPESVDYKGLL

-208 ADYATRYQNALK
+208 AHFAIRYHDALK
-220 EHSHFVVPKIHAQIS
+220 EHPHFVVPKIHTES
-235 SESVLAMDFIEGISI
+235 SSDSVLAMEFIDGSPI
-250 EQIEGYDQS
+250 EQIEHYDQS

-275 LFDFKMVQTDPN
+275 LFEFKMVQTDPN
-287 FANYLYVENTRQIGL
+287 FANYLYIENTRQIGL

-307 TREYSDRFSDG
+307 TREYSEQFSTG
-318 YRLAFTSVITHD
+318 YRQAFASVVNDD
-330 EQGLNKALEQIGF
+330 EQGLNNALEQIGF
-343 FSETILPD
+343 FSKTIMPA

-357 NLVKMACEPMLVD
+357 DLVKMACEPMLVD
-370 EDYDFKASGLAQRLR
+370 EPYDFKASGLAQKLR
-385 EAGTILSMEQEYW
+385 EAGTILSMEQDYW

-408 HRKIGGMYLLASRL
+408 HRKIGGMYLLAARI
-422 GAKVNIRS
+422 GAKVNIRQ
-430 LVAPYL
+430 LVSPYL
-436 ISESKSTTKS
+436 QIIDE
-446 AS
+446 

>member
-1 MSAKERNLPTH
+1 MSAKERSLPTH

-26 VAGNVLTE
+26 VAGNVIAE
-34 GTKQIAQGNR
+34 GTKQIAKGNK

-92 ILSRLRSDADPLPTK
+92 ILSRLRSNADPMPAK
-107 QLNQVLESSLGI
+107 QLNGVMESSLGTS
-119 NWKAEFLSFNFKPIA
+119 WKAEFLSFNFKPIA

-143 AYSDAGDKLA
+143 AYSDAGDNLA
-153 IKVQYPGIR
+153 VKVQYPGIR

-170 NVGTLLNIV
+170 NVGTLLKVV
-179 GLIPKSVDYKGLL
+179 GLIPESVDYKGLL

-208 ADYATRYQNALK
+208 AQFAIRYHDALK
-220 EHSHFVVPKIHAQIS
+220 EHPHFVVPKIHTES
-235 SESVLAMDFIEGISI
+235 CSDSVLAMEFIDGSPI
-250 EQIEGYDQS
+250 EKIEHYDQS

-275 LFDFKMVQTDPN
+275 LFEFKMVQTDPN
-287 FANYLYVENTRQIGL
+287 FANYLYIESTRQIGL

-307 TREYSDRFSDG
+307 TREYSERFSAG
-318 YRLAFTSVITHD
+318 YRKAFASVMNND
-330 EQGLNKALEQIGF
+330 EQGLNDALEQIGF
-343 FSETILPD
+343 FSQTILPD

-370 EDYDFKASGLAQRLR
+370 EPYDFKASGLAQKLR

-408 HRKIGGMYLLASRL
+408 HRKIGGMYLLAARI
-422 GAKVNIRS
+422 GAKVNIRQ
-430 LVAPYL
+430 LVQPYL
-436 ISESKSTTKS
+436 TINSE
-446 AS
+446 

>member
-1 MSAKERNLPTH
+1 MSAKERSLPTH

-26 VAGNVLTE
+26 VAGNVIAE
-34 GTKQIAQGNR
+34 GTKQIAKGNK

-92 ILSRLRSDADPLPTK
+92 ILSRLRSNADPMPAK
-107 QLNQVLESSLGI
+107 QLNGVMESSLGTS
-119 NWKAEFLSFNFKPIA
+119 WKVEFLSFNFKPIA

-143 AYSDAGDKLA
+143 AYSDAGDNLA
-153 IKVQYPGIR
+153 VKVQYPGIR
-162 KSIDSDVD
+162 KSIDSDVN
-170 NVGTLLNIV
+170 NVGSLLKVV
-179 GLIPKSVDYKGLL
+179 GLIPESVDYKGLL

-199 HDEADYARE
+199 HDEADYTRE
-208 ADYATRYQNALK
+208 AQFAIRYHDALK
-220 EHSHFVVPKIHAQIS
+220 EHPHFVVPKIHTES
-235 SESVLAMDFIEGISI
+235 CSDSVLAMEFIDGVPI
-250 EQIEGYDQS
+250 EHIEHYDQS

-275 LFDFKMVQTDPN
+275 LFEFKMVQTDPN
-287 FANYLYVENTRQIGL
+287 FANYLYIESTRQIGL

-307 TREYSDRFSDG
+307 TREYSERFSAG
-318 YRLAFTSVITHD
+318 YRQAFASVVNND
-330 EQGLNKALEQIGF
+330 EQGLNDALEQIGF
-343 FSETILPD
+343 FSQTILPD

-357 NLVKMACEPMLVD
+357 DLVKMACEPMLVD
-370 EDYDFKASGLAQRLR
+370 EPYDFKASGLAQKLR

-408 HRKIGGMYLLASRL
+408 HRKIGGMYLLAARI
-422 GAKVNIRS
+422 GAKVNIHQ
-430 LVAPYL
+430 LVQPYL
-436 ISESKSTTKS
+436 TINSE
-446 AS
+446 

>member
-1 MSAKERNLPTH
+1 MSAKERSLPTH

-26 VAGNVLTE
+26 VAGNVIAE
-34 GTKQIAQGNR
+34 GTKQIAKGNK

-92 ILSRLRSDADPLPTK
+92 ILSRLRSNADPMPAK
-107 QLNQVLESSLGI
+107 QLNGVMEGSLGA

-143 AYSDAGDKLA
+143 AYSDAGDSLA
-153 IKVQYPGIR
+153 VKVQYPGIR

-170 NVGTLLNIV
+170 NVGTLLKVV
-179 GLIPKSVDYKGLL
+179 GLIPEPVDYKGLL

-208 ADYATRYQNALK
+208 AQFAIRYHDALK
-220 EHSHFVVPKIHAQIS
+220 EHPHFVVPKIHTES
-235 SESVLAMDFIEGISI
+235 SSDSVLAMEFIDGSPI
-250 EQIEGYDQS
+250 EQIEHYDKS

-275 LFDFKMVQTDPN
+275 LFEFKMVQTDPN
-287 FANYLYVENTRQIGL
+287 FANYLYIENTRQIGL

-307 TREYSDRFSDG
+307 TRQYSERFSTG
-318 YRLAFTSVITHD
+318 YRQAFASVVNND
-330 EQGLNKALEQIGF
+330 EQGLNDALEQIGF
-343 FSETILPD
+343 FSQTILPD

-357 NLVKMACEPMLVD
+357 DLVKMACEPMLVD
-370 EDYDFKASGLAQRLR
+370 EPYDFKASGLAQKLR

-408 HRKIGGMYLLASRL
+408 HRKIGGMYLLAARI
-422 GAKVNIRS
+422 GAKVNIRQ
-430 LVAPYL
+430 LVSPYL
-436 ISESKSTTKS
+436 QITDQ
-446 AS
+446 

>member
-1 MSAKERNLPTH
+1 MSAKERSLPTH

-26 VAGNVLTE
+26 VAGNVIAE
-34 GTKQIAQGNR
+34 GTKQIAKGNK

-57 ARLTDQL
+57 SRLTDQL

-82 GDVLEPELAD
+82 GDVLEPDLAD
-92 ILSRLRSDADPLPTK
+92 ILSRLRSNADPMPAK
-107 QLNQVLESSLGI
+107 QLNAVMENALGT
-119 NWKAEFLSFNFKPIA
+119 NWKTEFLSFNFKPIA

-143 AYSDAGDKLA
+143 AYSDAGDNLA
-153 IKVQYPGIR
+153 VKVQYPGVR

-170 NVGTLLNIV
+170 NVGTLLKVV
-179 GLIPKSVDYKGLL
+179 GLIPESVDYKGLL

-208 ADYATRYQNALK
+208 AHFAIRYHDALK
-220 EHSHFVVPKIHAQIS
+220 DHPHFVVPKIHTES
-235 SESVLAMDFIEGISI
+235 SSDAVLAMEFIDGSPI
-250 EQIEGYDQS
+250 EQIEHYDQS

-275 LFDFKMVQTDPN
+275 LFEFKMVQTDPN
-287 FANYLYVENTRQIGL
+287 FANYLYIENTRQIGL

-307 TREYSDRFSDG
+307 TREYSEQFSTG
-318 YRLAFTSVITHD
+318 YRQAFASVVNDD
-330 EQGLNKALEQIGF
+330 EQGLNNALEQIGF
-343 FSETILPD
+343 FSKTIMPA

-357 NLVKMACEPMLVD
+357 DLVKMACEPMLVD
-370 EDYDFKASGLAQRLR
+370 EPYDFKASGLAQKLR
-385 EAGTILSMEQEYW
+385 EAGTILSMEQDYW

-408 HRKIGGMYLLASRL
+408 HRKIGGMYLLAARI
-422 GAKVNIRS
+422 GAKVNIRQ
-430 LVAPYL
+430 LVSPYL
-436 ISESKSTTKS
+436 QIIDE
-446 AS
+446 

>member
-1 MSAKERNLPTH
+1 MSAKERSLPTH

-26 VAGNVLTE
+26 VAGNVIAE
-34 GTKQIAQGNR
+34 GTKQIAKGNK

-92 ILSRLRSDADPLPTK
+92 ILSRLRSNADPMPAK
-107 QLNQVLESSLGI
+107 QLNGVMEGSLGA

-143 AYSDAGDKLA
+143 AYSDAGDNLA
-153 IKVQYPGIR
+153 VKVQYPGIR

-170 NVGTLLNIV
+170 NVGTLLKVV
-179 GLIPKSVDYKGLL
+179 GLIPESVDYKGLL

-208 ADYATRYQNALK
+208 AQFAIRYHDALK
-220 EHSHFVVPKIHAQIS
+220 EHPHFVVPKIHLES
-235 SESVLAMDFIEGISI
+235 SSDSVLAMEFIDGSPI
-250 EQIEGYDQS
+250 EQIEHYDQS

-275 LFDFKMVQTDPN
+275 LFEFKMVQTDPN
-287 FANYLYVENTRQIGL
+287 FANYLYIENTRQIGL

-307 TREYSDRFSDG
+307 TREYSERFSTG
-318 YRLAFTSVITHD
+318 YRQAFASVVNND
-330 EQGLNKALEQIGF
+330 EQGLNDALEQIGF
-343 FSETILPD
+343 FSQTILPD

-357 NLVKMACEPMLVD
+357 DLVKMACEPMLVD
-370 EDYDFKASGLAQRLR
+370 EPYDFKASGLAQKLR

-408 HRKIGGMYLLASRL
+408 HRKIGGMYLLAARI
-422 GAKVNIRS
+422 GAKANIRQ
-430 LVAPYL
+430 LVSPYL
-436 ISESKSTTKS
+436 QITDQ
-446 AS
+446 

>member
-1 MSAKERNLPTH
+1 MSAKERSLPTH

-26 VAGNVLTE
+26 VAGNVIAE
-34 GTKQIAQGNR
+34 GTKQITKGNK

-92 ILSRLRSDADPLPTK
+92 ILSRLRSDADPMPAK
-107 QLNQVLESSLGI
+107 QLNAVMESSLGT

-143 AYSDAGDKLA
+143 AYSDAGDNLA
-153 IKVQYPGIR
+153 VKVQYPGIR

-170 NVGTLLNIV
+170 NVGTLLKVV
-179 GLIPKSVDYKGLL
+179 GLIPESVDYKGLL

-208 ADYATRYQNALK
+208 AQFAIRYHDALK
-220 EHSHFVVPKIHAQIS
+220 EHPHFVVPKIHTES
-235 SESVLAMDFIEGISI
+235 CSDSVLAMEFIDGSPI
-250 EQIEGYDQS
+250 EQIEHYDQS

-275 LFDFKMVQTDPN
+275 LFEFKMVQTDPN
-287 FANYLYVENTRQIGL
+287 FANYLYIENTRQIGL

-307 TREYSDRFSDG
+307 TREYSERFSTG
-318 YRLAFTSVITHD
+318 YRQAFASVVNND
-330 EQGLNKALEQIGF
+330 EQGLNDALEQIGF
-343 FSETILPD
+343 FSQTILPD

-357 NLVKMACEPMLVD
+357 DLVKMACEPMLVD
-370 EDYDFKASGLAQRLR
+370 EPYDFKASGLAQKLR

-408 HRKIGGMYLLASRL
+408 HRKIGGMYLLAARI
-422 GAKVNIRS
+422 GAKVNIRQ
-430 LVAPYL
+430 LVQPYL
-436 ISESKSTTKS
+436 TINSE
-446 AS
+446 